1 MSGST
6 DWLSAIG
13 ILFSGLVLGFM
24 FIYTFRK
31 KSGVV
36 ATAELDRR
44 DLEVK
49 RDTLIR
55 ELRELPDDEVEER
68 SKLELEAAQ
77 VLRAL
82 ETQSPLP
89 TGEGGAHS
97 LRSGQAPRR
106 VRGDQVAQT
115 TATTPASRR
124 PPAAGP
130 LAGFLWGAGTVAA
143 LALLGYYVFSKA
155 EVKQEANQVAPM
167 TSAPMQQQQQQ
178 QTPQQ
183 PDPAVQKLEQEVS
196 ADPDNADKR
205 IALARMYLDKENM
218 MGVFEQT
225 KAVLAKNPNE
235 PRAQTYSAIVHMAM
249 GQLDQAASMLDT
261 ATKTDPKL
269 ADAWVALAWIRV
281 QKGDKPAAKAAIDTA
296 IINVPAEA
304 ERLREVWTQMST
316 AQPAPAMTDNPHT
329 KGGAL
334 AEPAAAP
341 AAPPSPAAA
350 PDAIHLTLSLGQNA
364 AVRSGVVYIIARNP
378 GETAGPPLAVKRIT
392 VTTFPITVDF
402 SSADSM
408 MGQPLP
414 AKIHLEA
421 RLDSDGDAATKS
433 PSDPTATAD
442 GVSGGVS
449 LALTLK

>member
-1 MSGST
+1 MTGST

-13 ILFSGLVLGFM
+13 ILLSGLVLGFM

-44 DLEVK
+44 DLEAK

-68 SKLELEAAQ
+68 TKLELEAAQ

-89 TGEGGAHS
+89 TGEGGAPS

-106 VRGDQVAQT
+106 VRGEQVAE
-115 TATTPASRR
+115 TATATPASRR

-167 TSAPMQQQQQQ
+167 SSAPMQQQQQ
-178 QTPQQ
+178 TPQL

-225 KAVLAKNPNE
+225 KAVLAKNPNDA
-235 PRAQTYSAIVHMAM
+235 RAQTYNAIVHMAM

-281 QKGDKPAAKAAIDTA
+281 QKGDKPSAKAAIDTA
-296 IINVPAEA
+296 IVNVPAEA
-304 ERLREVWTQMST
+304 ERLREVWTQMSNT
-316 AQPAPAMTDNPHT
+316 QPAPAMTDNPHT
-329 KGGAL
+329 KGGL
-334 AEPAAAP
+334 TEPVAAAAP
-341 AAPPSPAAA
+341 TSSPAAA

-378 GETAGPPLAVKRIT
+378 GETAGPPIAVKRIT
-392 VTTFPITVDF
+392 VTTFPVTVDF

-414 AKIHLEA
+414 ARIRLEA

-433 PSDPTATAD
+433 PTDPIAVAD
-442 GVSGGVS
+442 GVSGGAS

>member
-1 MSGST
+1 MTGST

-13 ILFSGLVLGFM
+13 ILLSGLVLGFM

-44 DLEVK
+44 DLEAK

-68 SKLELEAAQ
+68 TKLELEAAK

-82 ETQSPLP
+82 ETKPQFPLP
-89 TGEGGAHS
+89 PGEGGAT
-97 LRSGQAPRR
+97 RR
-106 VRGDQVAQT
+106 VRGVQDTQT

-167 TSAPMQQQQQQ
+167 SSAPMQQQQQ
-178 QTPQQ
+178 TPQP

-235 PRAQTYSAIVHMAM
+235 PRAQTYNAIVHMAM
-249 GQLDQAASMLDT
+249 GQLDQALAMLDT

-281 QKGDKPAAKAAIDTA
+281 QKGDKTSAKAAIDSA
-296 IINVPAEA
+296 IVNVPAEA
-304 ERLREVWTQMST
+304 DRLREVWTQMST
-316 AQPAPAMTDNPHT
+316 AQPAPPMTDNPHT
-329 KGGAL
+329 KGAL
-334 AEPAAAP
+334 AEPVAAP
-341 AAPPSPAAA
+341 PAPPSPVAA
-350 PDAIHLTLSLGQNA
+350 PDAIHLTLSLAQNA
-364 AVRSGVVYIIARNP
+364 AVRSGVIYIIARNP
-378 GETAGPPLAVKRIT
+378 GETAGPPIAVKRIT
-392 VTTFPITVDF
+392 VTTFPVTVDF

-408 MGQPLP
+408 MGQALP

-433 PSDPTATAD
+433 PTDPIAVAD
-442 GVSGGVS
+442 GVSGGAS

>member
-1 MSGST
+1 MNGST

-13 ILFSGLVLGFM
+13 ILLSGLVLGFM

-44 DLEVK
+44 DLEAK

-68 SKLELEAAQ
+68 SKLELEAAN

-82 ETQSPLP
+82 ESHSTLP
-89 TGEGGAHS
+89 TGGRAKGV
-97 LRSGQAPRR
+97 QAT
-106 VRGDQVAQT
+106 QT
-115 TATTPASRR
+115 AATTSASRR

-155 EVKQEANQVAPM
+155 EVKQEANQVAPLSSSVS
-167 TSAPMQQQQQQ
+167 SAPMQQQP
-178 QTPQQ
+178 QTSQP

-235 PRAQTYSAIVHMAM
+235 PRAQTYNAIVHMAM
-249 GQLDQAASMLDT
+249 GQLDQAATMLDT

-296 IINVPAEA
+296 IVNVPSEA
-304 ERLREVWTQMST
+304 DRLREVWTQMSA
-316 AQPAPAMTDNPHT
+316 AQPAPPMTDNPHT
-329 KGGAL
+329 KGDNL
-334 AEPAAAP
+334 AEPVAAAAP
-341 AAPPSPAAA
+341 APMSSPAAA
-350 PDAIHLTLSLGQNA
+350 PDAIHLTLSLAQNA

-392 VTTFPITVDF
+392 VTTFPVTVDF

-421 RLDSDGDAATKS
+421 RLDSDGDAATRS
-433 PSDPTATAD
+433 PSDPSAVAD
-442 GVSGGVS
+442 GVGGGAS
-449 LALTLK
+449 LALTLR

>member
-1 MSGST
+1 MNGST

-13 ILFSGLVLGFM
+13 ILLSGLVLGFM

-44 DLEVK
+44 DLEAK

-68 SKLELEAAQ
+68 TKLELEAAQ

-89 TGEGGAHS
+89 TGGKG
-97 LRSGQAPRR
+97 R
-106 VRGDQVAQT
+106 VRGEQVTET

-178 QTPQQ
+178 TPQP

-235 PRAQTYSAIVHMAM
+235 PRAQTYNAIVHMAM
-249 GQLDQAASMLDT
+249 GQLDQALTMLDT

-281 QKGDKPAAKAAIDTA
+281 QKGDKPAAKAAIDAA
-296 IINVPAEA
+296 IVNVPAEA
-304 ERLREVWTQMST
+304 ERLREVWTQMSN
-316 AQPAPAMTDNPHT
+316 AQPAPPMTDNPHT
-329 KGGAL
+329 KGAL
-334 AEPAAAP
+334 ADPAAAP

-350 PDAIHLTLSLGQNA
+350 PDAIHLTLSLAQNA
-364 AVRSGVVYIIARNP
+364 AVRSGVIYIIARNP

-392 VTTFPITVDF
+392 VTTFPVTVDF

-421 RLDSDGDAATKS
+421 RLDADGDAATKS
-433 PSDPTATAD
+433 PSDPIATAD
-442 GVSGGVS
+442 GVSGGAS